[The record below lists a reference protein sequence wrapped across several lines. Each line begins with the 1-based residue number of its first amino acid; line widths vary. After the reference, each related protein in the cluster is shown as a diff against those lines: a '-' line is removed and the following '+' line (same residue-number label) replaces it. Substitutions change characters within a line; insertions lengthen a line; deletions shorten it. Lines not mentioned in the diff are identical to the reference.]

1 MAQSLTIKTVF
12 SSSFSK
18 ASVLALS
25 WLPDLTM
32 WPFHD
37 IIASSAVWN
46 VYMASLSMLLK
57 NCVTMKTFFYF
68 RQNNAKV
75 FASITRILVIMTA
88 GLLVL

>member
-1 MAQSLTIKTVF
+1 MAQSLTNKTVF

-46 VYMASLSMLLK
+46 VYMASFGDVIEKLCYDEDIFFISDRIMRRFSHLL
-57 NCVTMKTFFYF
+57 NV
-68 RQNNAKV
+68 
-75 FASITRILVIMTA
+75 SL
-88 GLLVL
+88 